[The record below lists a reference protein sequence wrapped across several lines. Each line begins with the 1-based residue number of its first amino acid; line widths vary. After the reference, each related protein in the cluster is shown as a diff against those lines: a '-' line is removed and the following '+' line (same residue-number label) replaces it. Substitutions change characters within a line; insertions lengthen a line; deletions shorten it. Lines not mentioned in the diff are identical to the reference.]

1 MRCDSPGFAA
11 FLCPVICLKSIKRI
25 LPSQFGSL
33 MHADEMLIQTSR
45 SHRRHALEMQATLT
59 GGIIGAMI
67 IPRISIFRKRQKSHN
82 FR

>member
-1 MRCDSPGFAA
+1 VSGHLFEIDQTDFAVA
-11 FLCPVICLKSIKRI
+11 IWPQIR
-25 LPSQFGSL
+25 
-33 MHADEMLIQTSR
+33 ADEMLIQTSR

-67 IPRISIFRKRQKSHN
+67 IPRISIFRNRKKSHN